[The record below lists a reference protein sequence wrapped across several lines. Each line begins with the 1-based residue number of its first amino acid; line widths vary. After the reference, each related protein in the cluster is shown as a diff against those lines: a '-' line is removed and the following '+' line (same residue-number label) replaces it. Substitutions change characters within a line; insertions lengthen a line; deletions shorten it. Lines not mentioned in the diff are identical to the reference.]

1 MKPAD
6 VKAITYINFGKGNK
20 DKDPEFT
27 VGDHVSIAKYKNVFA
42 KCYTSNWSEEVFVVK
57 KVKSTAPWT
66 QDIRY
71 Q

>member
-42 KCYTSNWSEEVFVVK
+42 KCYTSN
-57 KVKSTAPWT
+57 
-66 QDIRY
+66 
-71 Q
+71 